1 MRENIWKVC
10 NRKNHYDII
19 PDGWLAEMMA
29 ILILNGGDLNLASE
43 AITFFKGW
51 KGINAIQ
58 HHSKWVL
65 KALWAQLM
73 GHIN

>member
-1 MRENIWKVC
+1 
-10 NRKNHYDII
+10 
-19 PDGWLAEMMA
+19 MMA